1 MSQPNDFTPPAN
13 QIPLTDN
20 QVQPQLQQ
28 GQYVPQPQQ
37 QPYTPQP
44 AASYAQP
51 QPQFQQAQFQQAP
64 YGAQPYPQNGYPNAS
79 TGLKS
84 RLVAGLLGI
93 FLGGLGIHRFYLG
106 FTSIGVAQIIVSIF
120 TLGIGSLWGFIEG
133 IMILAK
139 SASFM
144 YDAQGRPLAD

>member
-1 MSQPNDFTPPAN
+1 MSQPNTPPAN
-13 QIPLTDN
+13 QIPLEHE
-20 QVQPQLQQ
+20 Q
-28 GQYVPQPQQ
+28 PQPQQ
-37 QPYTPQP
+37 
-44 AASYAQP
+44 
-51 QPQFQQAQFQQAP
+51 QFQQAP
-64 YGAQPYPQNGYPNAS
+64 YAAQPNTAYVQSQFQQPTPPYATQPYPQAGYPYTA
-79 TGLKS
+79 GLKS

-120 TLGIGSLWGFIEG
+120 TFGIGSLWGFIEG

-144 YDAQGRPLAD
+144 YDAQGKPLAD

>member
-1 MSQPNDFTPPAN
+1 MSQPNDFPPPAN

-20 QVQPQLQQ
+20 QVQ
-28 GQYVPQPQQ
+28 PQPQQ

-51 QPQFQQAQFQQAP
+51 QPQFQQAP

-79 TGLKS
+79 AGLKS

-120 TLGIGSLWGFIEG
+120 TFGIGSLWGFIEG

-144 YDAQGRPLAD
+144 YDAQGKPLAD

>member
-1 MSQPNDFTPPAN
+1 MSQPNPPPAN
-13 QIPLTDN
+13 QIPLEHE
-20 QVQPQLQQ
+20 Q
-28 GQYVPQPQQ
+28 PQPQQ
-37 QPYTPQP
+37 
-44 AASYAQP
+44 
-51 QPQFQQAQFQQAP
+51 QFQQAP
-64 YGAQPYPQNGYPNAS
+64 YAAQPNTAYAQSQFQQPTPPYATQPYPQAGYPYTA
-79 TGLKS
+79 GLKS

-120 TLGIGSLWGFIEG
+120 TFGIGSLWGFIEG

-144 YDAQGRPLAD
+144 YDAQGKPLAD

>member
-1 MSQPNDFTPPAN
+1 MSQPNNFSPPAN

-20 QVQPQLQQ
+20 QVQPQSQQ
-28 GQYVPQPQQ
+28 GQYAPQPQQ
-37 QPYTPQP
+37 PYVPQP
-44 AASYAQP
+44 TAAYAQP
-51 QPQFQQAQFQQAP
+51 QPQFQQAP
-64 YGAQPYPQNGYPNAS
+64 YEAQPYPQNGYPNAP

-106 FTSIGVAQIIVSIF
+106 FTAIGVAQIIVSVF

-139 SASFM
+139 STSFT
-144 YDAQGRPLAD
+144 YDAQGNPLAD